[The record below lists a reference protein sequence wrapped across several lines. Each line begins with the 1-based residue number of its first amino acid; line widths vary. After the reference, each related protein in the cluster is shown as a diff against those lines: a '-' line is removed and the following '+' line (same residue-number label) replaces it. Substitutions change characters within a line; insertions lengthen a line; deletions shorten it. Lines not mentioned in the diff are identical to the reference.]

1 MLVDRLLN
9 LSRTYHQIE
18 VSNDQPSSLYSQ
30 AIKNLTFVG
39 TLQFQSKVAVE
50 LCALEL
56 EEALEIQIRPLT
68 CSECSFHTN

>member
-1 MLVDRLLN
+1 MHVYLLSN

-30 AIKNLTFVG
+30 AIKNLMFVE
-39 TLQFQSKVAVE
+39 TLRFQSKVAAV
-50 LCALEL
+50 LCALGL